1 MQLAKVQQQ
10 NEWKKKPGHGSSPP
24 PLPNFRVDL
33 KISDQNNMLYSNKA
47 FLQQVQEIF

>member
-10 NEWKKKPGHGSSPP
+10 NEWKKKPRHGSSPP
-24 PLPNFRVDL
+24 PPNFRVDL
-33 KISDQNNMLYSNKA
+33 KISDQNNMPYSNKA